1 MKCSRC
7 GEGALKPVVF
17 LESLKSVSWEE
28 GERPI
33 KRRSAVSDKE
43 EIQRF
48 IELEQALD
56 IQQKQMMK
64 IFMPRVEKALR
75 EET

>member
-1 MKCSRC
+1 MS
-7 GEGALKPVVF
+7 
-17 LESLKSVSWEE
+17 EE
-28 GERPI
+28 
-33 KRRSAVSDKE
+33 E

-64 IFMPRVEKALR
+64 IFMPRVEKVLR